1 MFWKVH
7 LKGMVQQKYLL
18 NFAPVYDIIGFR
30 NVCGRVEIMSIED
43 VLDRGIADVEI
54 EGLTVNVQVR
64 ERCQNSSK
72 RRLLLKNISHLL
84 KEKARGVT
92 HTSYVAPFRYMICE
106 TISEPTHL

>member
-7 LKGMVQQKYLL
+7 LKGLVQQKYLL

-30 NVCGRVEIMSIED
+30 NVCVRVEIMSIED

-64 ERCQNSSK
+64 EQRQNS
-72 RRLLLKNISHLL
+72 LKEDYFSRISHLAERKSPRSDSHFL
-84 KEKARGVT
+84 
-92 HTSYVAPFRYMICE
+92 SCPF
-106 TISEPTHL
+106 SLFDL